1 MKPRAAL
8 WRFALSAALA
18 VVVFI
23 ILANVMLQPVHSETR
38 SYTADFTDVSGLHLD
53 ADVRVRGVR
62 VGKVNS
68 IALERR
74 SGQSLAAVGFT
85 LDKRYGVSSATRLA
99 VKYQALTGLRY
110 VDVMNPSDAGPNT
123 ATVTHIPTTMT
134 QPSLDIT
141 TLFNGLQPVF
151 ATLSPEEIN
160 TFTANAAAYLSGD
173 GSGVG
178 PMLDSIRKLTAF
190 VSDRQE
196 VVATLMQNLT
206 AVADKLGGH
215 SKDMVQILK
224 WVNRPMDQAL
234 LILDEFRKSDLY
246 GLGFTS
252 VVVRLL
258 HNAGIKPGINLDTAF
273 DKAFTNLDNAV
284 EAFKLVPVMWDN
296 IEPPQKEGVPLTCS
310 RGRAQLP
317 ATMDVLLNGHRVVL
331 CNQ

>member
-8 WRFALSAALA
+8 WRFIVSAAAAL
-18 VVVFI
+18 VVFI
-23 ILANVMLQPVHSETR
+23 VLANVMRQPVSAETR
-38 SYTADFTDVSGLHLD
+38 SYVADFTDVSGLHLD

-62 VGKVNS
+62 VGKVNF
-68 IALERR
+68 IDLERR
-74 SGQSLAAVGFT
+74 SGQSLASVGFSM
-85 LDKRYGVSSATRLA
+85 DQRYSVNSATRLA

-110 VDVMNPSDAGPNT
+110 VDVVKPGDTGSAGPN
-123 ATVTHIPTTMT
+123 VTHIPTTMT

-151 ATLSPEEIN
+151 ATMSPEEIN

-190 VSDRQE
+190 VSDRQQ

-206 AVADKLGGH
+206 AVAEQIGGH
-215 SKDMVQILK
+215 SKDFVQILK
-224 WVNRPMDQAL
+224 WVNRPLDQAL
-234 LILDEFRKSDLY
+234 TILDEFRKSDLY
-246 GLGFTS
+246 GPGFTS

-273 DKAFTNLDNAV
+273 DKAFTNLDNAI
-284 EAFKLVPVMWDN
+284 EAFKLVPVMWEN
-296 IEPPQKEGVPLTCS
+296 IGPPEQEGVPLTCS
-310 RGRAQLP
+310 RGPAQLP
-317 ATMDVLLNGHRVVL
+317 ATMDVLLNGQRVVL